1 MFLEDAFDIF
11 EIYSLNITKEELKK
25 KYYRLA
31 LLYHPDK
38 HQNSIGSNEKFQQIT
53 EAYDLLKRE
62 IEDDH
67 EIEENI
73 SMNYSSFLNLF
84 LNNNT
89 FLSSIINYLLN
100 DYENITIQLFEGIN
114 KMVALEVYN
123 FILKNK
129 EILHIS
135 NDLVDKLK
143 NIIIDKYKDVN
154 IYILKPSLDELL
166 NDRIYKLVIN
176 ENTYYVPLWHN
187 ELEFDGDII
196 VKCIPE
202 LPENI
207 IIDENNNIHFHLKLV
222 FSNEIL
228 NVNNINI
235 EVINNLQIP
244 VSKLSIKKKQSYIF
258 FKKGISVI
266 KEKDIYNVEERSDI
280 IVWIEFV

>member
-1 MFLEDAFDIF
+1 MFLEDAIDIF
-11 EIYSLNITKEELKK
+11 EIHSLNISKDELKK
-25 KYYRLA
+25 KYYKLA

-38 HQNSIGSNEKFQQIT
+38 HKNSIESNEKFKKIT
-53 EAYDLLKRE
+53 EAYELLKRE
-62 IEDDH
+62 IEDEN

-114 KMVALEVYN
+114 KTVALEVYN

-135 NDLVDKLK
+135 DDLVDKLK

-154 IYILKPSLDELL
+154 IYILKPSLDELF
-166 NDRIYKLVIN
+166 NDRIYKLVID
-176 ENTYYVPLWHN
+176 ENIYYVPLWHN

-207 IIDENNNIHFHLKLV
+207 IIDENNNIHFHLKIV
-222 FSNEIL
+222 FSNEL
-228 NVNNINI
+228 LYSNNIEI
-235 EVINNLQIP
+235 INELQIP
-244 VSKLSIKKKQSYIF
+244 VSKLLIKKKQSYIF
-258 FKKGISVI
+258 FKKGISII

-280 IVWIEFV
+280 IVWIEFI

>member
-166 NDRIYKLVIN
+166 NDRIYKLVIY

-196 VKCIPE
+196 VKCTPD

-207 IIDENNNIHFHLKLV
+207 IIDENNNIHIHLKIV
-222 FSNEIL
+222 FSNEL
-228 NVNNINI
+228 LDLNNID
-235 EVINNLQIP
+235 VINNLQIP
-244 VSKLSIKKKQSYIF
+244 VSKLLVKKKQSYIF

-280 IVWIEFV
+280 IVWIELL

>member
-25 KYYRLA
+25 KYYKLA

-38 HQNSIGSNEKFQQIT
+38 HQNSIESNEKFKQIT
-53 EAYDLLKRE
+53 EAYELLKRE
-62 IEDDH
+62 IED
-67 EIEENI
+67 ENEVEENV

-135 NDLVDKLK
+135 NELVDKLK

-166 NDRIYKLVIN
+166 NDRIYKLVID

-228 NVNNINI
+228 HVNNI

-280 IVWIEFV
+280 IVWIEFI

>member
-11 EIYSLNITKEELKK
+11 EIYSLQISKEELKK
-25 KYYRLA
+25 KYYKLA

-38 HQNSIGSNEKFQQIT
+38 HQNSIESNEKFKQIT
-53 EAYDLLKRE
+53 EAYELLKRE
-62 IEDDH
+62 IEDEN

-100 DYENITIQLFEGIN
+100 DYENITIQLFEGID
-114 KMVALEVYN
+114 KVTALEVYN

-135 NDLVDKLK
+135 SDLVEKLQ

-154 IYILKPSLDELL
+154 IYILNPSLDELF
-166 NDRIYKLVIN
+166 NDRIYKLVIDD
-176 ENTYYVPLWHN
+176 NTYYVPLWHN
-187 ELEFDGDII
+187 ELEFDDDII
-196 VKCIPE
+196 VKCIPK
-202 LPENI
+202 LPNNI
-207 IIDENNNIHFHLKLV
+207 IIDENNNIHYYLKLS
-222 FSNEIL
+222 FSTEIL
-228 NVNNINI
+228 NINNI

-244 VSKLSIKKKQSYIF
+244 VSKLFIKKKQSYIF
-258 FKKGISVI
+258 SKKGISVI

>member
-11 EIYSLNITKEELKK
+11 EIYSLQISKEELKK
-25 KYYRLA
+25 KYYKLA

-38 HQNSIGSNEKFQQIT
+38 HQNSIESTEKFKQIT
-53 EAYDLLKRE
+53 EAYELLKRE
-62 IEDDH
+62 IEDDN

-84 LNNNT
+84 LNNNI

-114 KMVALEVYN
+114 KNVALEVYN

-129 EILHIS
+129 EILNIS
-135 NDLVDKLK
+135 TDLVDKLK

-166 NDRIYKLVIN
+166 NDRIYKLVID
-176 ENTYYVPLWHN
+176 ENIYYVPLWHN

-202 LPENI
+202 LQKNI
-207 IIDENNNIHFHLKLV
+207 IIDENNNIHFYLNIV
-222 FSNEIL
+222 FSNNLI
-228 NVNNINI
+228 NTNNIEI
-235 EVINNLQIP
+235 INNLQIP
-244 VSKLSIKKKQSYIF
+244 ISKLFIKKKQSYIF
-258 FKKGISVI
+258 PKKGISII

-280 IVWIEFV
+280 IVWIEFI

>member
-11 EIYSLNITKEELKK
+11 EIYSLNITKEDLKK
-25 KYYRLA
+25 KYYKLA

-38 HQNSIGSNEKFQQIT
+38 HQNSIDATEKFKKIT
-53 EAYDLLKRE
+53 AAYELLKRE
-62 IEDDH
+62 IED
-67 EIEENI
+67 ENEVEENI

-84 LNNNT
+84 LNNNI

-114 KMVALEVYN
+114 KNVALEVYN
-123 FILKNK
+123 FIFKNK
-129 EILHIS
+129 EILHIT
-135 NDLVDKLK
+135 DKLIDKLK
-143 NIIIDKYKDVN
+143 DIIVDKYKDVN
-154 IYILKPSLDELL
+154 IYILKPSLDEII
-166 NDRIYKLVIN
+166 NDRIYKLIIN

-207 IIDENNNIHFHLKLV
+207 IIDENNNIHIHLKFV
-222 FSNEIL
+222 FSNELL
-228 NVNNINI
+228 NMTNIQI
-235 EVINNLQIP
+235 INNLQIP
-244 VSKLSIKKKQSYIF
+244 VSKLHIKKKQSYIF

-280 IVWIEFV
+280 IVWIEFL

>member
-11 EIYSLNITKEELKK
+11 EIYSLQISKEELKK
-25 KYYRLA
+25 KYYKLA

-38 HQNSIGSNEKFQQIT
+38 HQNSIESNEKFKQIT
-53 EAYDLLKRE
+53 EAYELLKRE
-62 IEDDH
+62 IEDEN

-84 LNNNT
+84 LNNNI

-114 KMVALEVYN
+114 KTVALEVYN

-135 NDLVDKLK
+135 DDLVDKLK

-154 IYILKPSLDELL
+154 IYILKPSLDELF
-166 NDRIYKLVIN
+166 NDRIYKLVID

-196 VKCIPE
+196 VKCIPD

-207 IIDENNNIHFHLKLV
+207 IIDENNNIHFHLKIV
-222 FSNEIL
+222 FSNEL
-228 NVNNINI
+228 LYSNNIEI
-235 EVINNLQIP
+235 INELQIP
-244 VSKLSIKKKQSYIF
+244 VSKLAIKKKQSYIF
-258 FKKGISVI
+258 FKKGISII

>member
-11 EIYSLNITKEELKK
+11 EIYSLQISKEELKK
-25 KYYRLA
+25 KYYKLA

-38 HQNSIGSNEKFQQIT
+38 HQNSIESNEKFKQIT
-53 EAYDLLKRE
+53 EAYELLKRE
-62 IEDDH
+62 IEDEN

-84 LNNNT
+84 LNNNI

-100 DYENITIQLFEGIN
+100 DYENITIQLFEGID
-114 KMVALEVYN
+114 KVTALEVYN

-135 NDLVDKLK
+135 SDLVEKLQ

-154 IYILKPSLDELL
+154 IYILNPSLDELF
-166 NDRIYKLVIN
+166 NDRIYKLVIDD
-176 ENTYYVPLWHN
+176 NTYYVPLWHN
-187 ELEFDGDII
+187 ELEFDDDII
-196 VKCIPE
+196 VKCIPK
-202 LPENI
+202 LPNNI
-207 IIDENNNIHFHLKLV
+207 IIDENNNIHYYLKLS
-222 FSNEIL
+222 FSTEIL
-228 NVNNINI
+228 NINNI

-244 VSKLSIKKKQSYIF
+244 VSKLFIKKKQSYIF
-258 FKKGISVI
+258 SKKGISVI

>member
-11 EIYSLNITKEELKK
+11 EIYSLQISKEELKK
-25 KYYRLA
+25 KYYKLA

-38 HQNSIGSNEKFQQIT
+38 HQNSIESTEKFKQIT
-53 EAYDLLKRE
+53 EAYELLKRE
-62 IEDDH
+62 IEDDN

-84 LNNNT
+84 LNNNI

-114 KMVALEVYN
+114 KNVALEVYN

-129 EILHIS
+129 EILNIS
-135 NDLVDKLK
+135 TDLVDKLK

-166 NDRIYKLVIN
+166 NDRIYKLVID
-176 ENTYYVPLWHN
+176 ENIYYVPLWHN

-202 LPENI
+202 LPKNI
-207 IIDENNNIHFHLKLV
+207 IIDENNNIHFHLNIV
-222 FSNEIL
+222 FSNDLI
-228 NVNNINI
+228 NTNNIEI
-235 EVINNLQIP
+235 INNLQIP
-244 VSKLSIKKKQSYIF
+244 ISKLFIKKKQSYIF
-258 FKKGISVI
+258 PKKGISII

-280 IVWIEFV
+280 IVWIEFI

>member
-11 EIYSLNITKEELKK
+11 EIHSLNISKEELKK
-25 KYYRLA
+25 KYYKLA

-38 HQNSIGSNEKFQQIT
+38 HQNSIESNEKFKQIT
-53 EAYDLLKRE
+53 EAYELLKRE
-62 IEDDH
+62 IEDES

-114 KMVALEVYN
+114 KNVALEVYN

-135 NDLVDKLK
+135 NDLVEKLK

-154 IYILKPSLDELL
+154 IYILKPSLDELI
-166 NDRIYKLVIN
+166 NDRIYKLIID

-207 IIDENNNIHFHLKLV
+207 IIDENNNIHIHLKIV
-222 FSNEIL
+222 FSNEL
-228 NVNNINI
+228 LVRNNID
-235 EVINNLQIP
+235 VINNLQIP
-244 VSKLSIKKKQSYIF
+244 VSKLLIKKKQLF
-258 FKKGISVI
+258 HL
-266 KEKDIYNVEERSDI
+266 
-280 IVWIEFV
+280 

>member
-11 EIYSLNITKEELKK
+11 EIYSLNISKEELKK
-25 KYYRLA
+25 KYYKLA

-38 HQNSIGSNEKFQQIT
+38 HQNSIVSNEKFKQIT
-53 EAYDLLKRE
+53 EAYELLKKE
-62 IEDDH
+62 IED
-67 EIEENI
+67 ENEVEENV

-135 NDLVDKLK
+135 NELVDKLK

-202 LPENI
+202 LPEHI
-207 IIDENNNIHFHLKLV
+207 IIDENNNIHFHLKLI

-228 NVNNINI
+228 HVNNI

>member
-114 KMVALEVYN
+114 KIVALEVYN

-166 NDRIYKLVIN
+166 NDRIYKLVID

-196 VKCIPE
+196 VKCIPD

-207 IIDENNNIHFHLKLV
+207 IIDENNNIHIHLKIV
-222 FSNEIL
+222 FSNEL
-228 NVNNINI
+228 LDLNNID
-235 EVINNLQIP
+235 VINNLQIP
-244 VSKLSIKKKQSYIF
+244 VSKLLIKKKQSYIF

-280 IVWIEFV
+280 IVWIELL

>member
-11 EIYSLNITKEELKK
+11 EIHSLNISKENLKK
-25 KYYRLA
+25 KYYKLA

-38 HQNSIGSNEKFQQIT
+38 HQNSIESNEKFKQIT
-53 EAYDLLKRE
+53 EAYELLKRE
-62 IEDDH
+62 IED
-67 EIEENI
+67 ETETEENI

-114 KMVALEVYN
+114 KNVALEVYN

-154 IYILKPSLDELL
+154 IYILKPSLDELI
-166 NDRIYKLVIN
+166 NDRIYKLIID

-207 IIDENNNIHFHLKLV
+207 IIDENNNIHIHLKIV
-222 FSNEIL
+222 FSNEL
-228 NVNNINI
+228 LDCNNID
-235 EVINNLQIP
+235 VINNLQIQ
-244 VSKLSIKKKQSYIF
+244 VSKLLIKKKQSYLF
-258 FKKGISVI
+258 PKKGISVI

-280 IVWIEFV
+280 IVWIEFI

>member
-1 MFLEDAFDIF
+1 MEDAFDIF
-11 EIYSLNITKEELKK
+11 EIYSLNISKEELKK
-25 KYYRLA
+25 KYYKLA

-38 HQNSIGSNEKFQQIT
+38 HQNSIESNEKFKKIT
-53 EAYDLLKRE
+53 EAYELLKRE
-62 IEDDH
+62 IEDDN
-67 EIEENI
+67 ELEENI

-114 KMVALEVYN
+114 KTVALEVYN

-135 NDLVDKLK
+135 NDLVDILK

-154 IYILKPSLDELL
+154 IYILKPSLDELF
-166 NDRIYKLVIN
+166 NDRIYKLVID

-207 IIDENNNIHFHLKLV
+207 IIDENNNIHIHLKLV
-222 FSNEIL
+222 FSNEL
-228 NVNNINI
+228 LDNNNID
-235 EVINNLQIP
+235 VINCLNQMDNHLFIDKLNFKEGSGELHFYFWNKICPQIT
-244 VSKLSIKKKQSYIF
+244 S
-258 FKKGISVI
+258 
-266 KEKDIYNVEERSDI
+266 KDIS
-280 IVWIEFV
+280 IVTI

>member
-1 MFLEDAFDIF
+1 MEDAFDIF
-11 EIYSLNITKEELKK
+11 EIYSLNISKEELKK
-25 KYYRLA
+25 KYYKLA

-38 HQNSIGSNEKFQQIT
+38 HQNSIESNEKFKKIT
-53 EAYDLLKRE
+53 EAYELLKRE
-62 IEDDH
+62 IEDDN
-67 EIEENI
+67 ELEENI
-73 SMNYSSFLNLF
+73 SMDYSSFLNLF

-114 KMVALEVYN
+114 KTVALEVYN

-154 IYILKPSLDELL
+154 IYILKPSLDELF
-166 NDRIYKLVIN
+166 NDRIYKLVID

-207 IIDENNNIHFHLKLV
+207 IIDENNNIHIHLKLV
-222 FSNEIL
+222 FSNEL
-228 NVNNINI
+228 LDNNNID
-235 EVINNLQIP
+235 VINNLQIP
-244 VSKLSIKKKQSYIF
+244 ISKLLIKKKQSYF
-258 FKKGISVI
+258 FSKKGISII

-280 IVWIEFV
+280 IVWIEFI

>member
-1 MFLEDAFDIF
+1 MEDAFDIF
-11 EIYSLNITKEELKK
+11 EIYSLNISKEELKK
-25 KYYRLA
+25 KYYKLA

-38 HQNSIGSNEKFQQIT
+38 HQNSIDATEKFKKIT
-53 EAYDLLKRE
+53 EAYELLKRE
-62 IEDDH
+62 IED
-67 EIEENI
+67 ENEVEENI

-114 KMVALEVYN
+114 KTVALEVYN

-154 IYILKPSLDELL
+154 IYILKPSLDELF
-166 NDRIYKLVIN
+166 NDRIYKLVID

-207 IIDENNNIHFHLKLV
+207 IIDENNNIHIHLKLL
-222 FSNEIL
+222 FSNEL
-228 NVNNINI
+228 LDNNNID
-235 EVINNLQIP
+235 VINNLQIP
-244 VSKLSIKKKQSYIF
+244 ISKLLIKKKQSYIF
-258 FKKGISVI
+258 SKKGISII
-266 KEKDIYNVEERSDI
+266 KEKYIYNVEERSDI
-280 IVWIEFV
+280 IVWIEFI

>member
-1 MFLEDAFDIF
+1 
-11 EIYSLNITKEELKK
+11 
-25 KYYRLA
+25 
-31 LLYHPDK
+31 
-38 HQNSIGSNEKFQQIT
+38 
-53 EAYDLLKRE
+53 
-62 IEDDH
+62 
-67 EIEENI
+67 
-73 SMNYSSFLNLF
+73 
-84 LNNNT
+84 
-89 FLSSIINYLLN
+89 
-100 DYENITIQLFEGIN
+100 
-114 KMVALEVYN
+114 MVALEVYN

-135 NDLVDKLK
+135 NELVDKLK

-166 NDRIYKLVIN
+166 NDRIYKLVID

-228 NVNNINI
+228 HVNNINI

>member
-166 NDRIYKLVIN
+166 NDRIYKLVIY

-207 IIDENNNIHFHLKLV
+207 IIDENNNIHYYLKIV
-222 FSNEIL
+222 FSNELL
-228 NVNNINI
+228 NNNNIK
-235 EVINNLQIP
+235 VINDLQIP
-244 VSKLSIKKKQSYIF
+244 VSKLNIKKKQSYIF
-258 FKKGISVI
+258 FKKGISII

-280 IVWIEFV
+280 IVWIEFI

>member
-11 EIYSLNITKEELKK
+11 EIYSLQISKEELKK
-25 KYYRLA
+25 KYYKLA

-38 HQNSIGSNEKFQQIT
+38 HQNSIESTEKFKQIT
-53 EAYDLLKRE
+53 EAYELLKRE
-62 IEDDH
+62 IEDDN

-73 SMNYSSFLNLF
+73 SMNYSSFLKLF
-84 LNNNT
+84 LNNNI

-114 KMVALEVYN
+114 KNVALEVYN

-129 EILHIS
+129 EILNIS
-135 NDLVDKLK
+135 TDLVDKLK

-166 NDRIYKLVIN
+166 NDRIYKLVID
-176 ENTYYVPLWHN
+176 ENIYYVPLWHN

-202 LPENI
+202 LQKNI
-207 IIDENNNIHFHLKLV
+207 IIDENNNIHFHLNIV
-222 FSNEIL
+222 FSNDLI
-228 NVNNINI
+228 NTNNIEI
-235 EVINNLQIP
+235 INNLQIP
-244 VSKLSIKKKQSYIF
+244 ISKLFIKKKQSYIF
-258 FKKGISVI
+258 PKKGISII

-280 IVWIEFV
+280 IVWIEFI

>member
-38 HQNSIGSNEKFQQIT
+38 HQNSIESNEKFKQIT
-53 EAYDLLKRE
+53 EAYELLKRE
-62 IEDDH
+62 IED
-67 EIEENI
+67 ENEVEENV

-114 KMVALEVYN
+114 KTVALEVYN

-135 NDLVDKLK
+135 DDLVDKLK

-166 NDRIYKLVIN
+166 NDRIYKLVIY

-196 VKCIPE
+196 VKCTPD

>member
-11 EIYSLNITKEELKK
+11 EIYSLNISKEELKK
-25 KYYRLA
+25 KYYKLA

-38 HQNSIGSNEKFQQIT
+38 HQNSIESNEKFKQIT
-53 EAYDLLKRE
+53 EAYELLKRE
-62 IEDDH
+62 IED
-67 EIEENI
+67 ENEVEENV

-135 NDLVDKLK
+135 NELVDKLK

-166 NDRIYKLVIN
+166 NDRIYKLVID

-228 NVNNINI
+228 HVNNINI

>member
-114 KMVALEVYN
+114 KIVALEVYN

-166 NDRIYKLVIN
+166 NDRIYKLVID

-196 VKCIPE
+196 VKCIPD

-207 IIDENNNIHFHLKLV
+207 IIDENNNIHIHLKIV
-222 FSNEIL
+222 FSNEL
-228 NVNNINI
+228 LDLNNID
-235 EVINNLQIP
+235 VINNLQIP
-244 VSKLSIKKKQSYIF
+244 VSKLLIKKKQSYIF

>member
-25 KYYRLA
+25 KYYKLA

-38 HQNSIGSNEKFQQIT
+38 HQNSIVSNEKFKQIT
-53 EAYDLLKRE
+53 EAYELLKRE
-62 IEDDH
+62 IEGDN

-84 LNNNT
+84 LNNNI

-166 NDRIYKLVIN
+166 NDRIYKLVID
-176 ENTYYVPLWHN
+176 ESTYYVPLWHN

-196 VKCIPE
+196 VKCIPD

-207 IIDENNNIHFHLKLV
+207 IIDENNNIHIHLKIV
-222 FSNEIL
+222 FSNELLDI
-228 NVNNINI
+228 NNIDL
-235 EVINNLQIP
+235 INNLQIP
-244 VSKLSIKKKQSYIF
+244 VSKLLIKKKQSYIF
-258 FKKGISVI
+258 SKKGISVI
-266 KEKDIYNVEERSDI
+266 KEKNIYNVEEKSDI
-280 IVWIEFV
+280 IVWIEFI

>member
-11 EIYSLNITKEELKK
+11 EIHSLNIPKEELKK
-25 KYYRLA
+25 KYYKLA

-38 HQNSIGSNEKFQQIT
+38 HKNSIESNEKFKQIT
-53 EAYDLLKRE
+53 EAYELLKRE
-62 IEDDH
+62 IEDES
-67 EIEENI
+67 EIEEHI

-114 KMVALEVYN
+114 KTVALEVYN

-176 ENTYYVPLWHN
+176 ENIYYVPLWHN

-207 IIDENNNIHFHLKLV
+207 IIDENNHIHIHLKIV
-222 FSNEIL
+222 FSNELLDI
-228 NVNNINI
+228 NNINI
-235 EVINNLQIP
+235 INNLQIP

-258 FKKGISVI
+258 SKKGISVI

>member
-11 EIYSLNITKEELKK
+11 EIYSLNISKEELKK
-25 KYYRLA
+25 KYYKLA

-38 HQNSIGSNEKFQQIT
+38 HKNSIESNEKFKQIT
-53 EAYDLLKRE
+53 EAYELLKRE
-62 IEDDH
+62 IEDEN

-114 KMVALEVYN
+114 KTVALEVYN

-166 NDRIYKLVIN
+166 NDRIYKLIIDN
-176 ENTYYVPLWHN
+176 NTYYVPLWHN
-187 ELEFDGDII
+187 ELEFDDDIV

-207 IIDENNNIHFHLKLV
+207 IIDENNNIHIHLKLV
-222 FSNEIL
+222 FSNELL
-228 NVNNINI
+228 NNNNID
-235 EVINNLQIP
+235 VINNLQIP
-244 VSKLSIKKKQSYIF
+244 ISKLYIKKKQSYILL
-258 FKKGISVI
+258 KKGISII

-280 IVWIEFV
+280 IVWIEFI

>member
-1 MFLEDAFDIF
+1 MEDAFDIF
-11 EIYSLNITKEELKK
+11 EIYSLNISKEELKK
-25 KYYRLA
+25 KYYKLA

-38 HQNSIGSNEKFQQIT
+38 HQNSIESNEKFKKIT
-53 EAYDLLKRE
+53 EAYELLKRE
-62 IEDDH
+62 IEDDN
-67 EIEENI
+67 ELEENI

-114 KMVALEVYN
+114 KTVALEVYN

-154 IYILKPSLDELL
+154 IYILKPSLDELF
-166 NDRIYKLVIN
+166 NDRIYKLVID

-207 IIDENNNIHFHLKLV
+207 IIDENNNIHIHLKLV
-222 FSNEIL
+222 FSNKL
-228 NVNNINI
+228 LDNNNID
-235 EVINNLQIP
+235 VINNLQIP
-244 VSKLSIKKKQSYIF
+244 ISKLLIKKKQSYF
-258 FKKGISVI
+258 FSKKGISII

-280 IVWIEFV
+280 IVWIEFI

>member
-1 MFLEDAFDIF
+1 MEDAFDIF
-11 EIYSLNITKEELKK
+11 EIYSLNISKEELKK
-25 KYYRLA
+25 KYYKLA

-38 HQNSIGSNEKFQQIT
+38 HQNSIESNEKFKKIT
-53 EAYDLLKRE
+53 EAYELLKRE
-62 IEDDH
+62 IEDDN
-67 EIEENI
+67 ELEENI

-114 KMVALEVYN
+114 KTVALEVYN

-154 IYILKPSLDELL
+154 IYILKPSLDELF
-166 NDRIYKLVIN
+166 NDRIYKLVID

-207 IIDENNNIHFHLKLV
+207 IIDENNNIHIHLKLV
-222 FSNEIL
+222 FSNEL
-228 NVNNINI
+228 LDNNNID
-235 EVINNLQIP
+235 VINNLQIP
-244 VSKLSIKKKQSYIF
+244 ISKLLIKKKQSYF
-258 FKKGISVI
+258 FSKKGISII

-280 IVWIEFV
+280 IVWIEFI

>member
-11 EIYSLNITKEELKK
+11 EIYSLNISKEELKK
-25 KYYRLA
+25 KYYKLA

-38 HQNSIGSNEKFQQIT
+38 HQNSIESNKKFKQIT
-53 EAYDLLKRE
+53 EAYELLKKE
-62 IEDDH
+62 IED
-67 EIEENI
+67 ENEVEENV

-114 KMVALEVYN
+114 KTVALEVYN

-154 IYILKPSLDELL
+154 IYILKPSLDELF
-166 NDRIYKLVIN
+166 NDRIYKLVID

-207 IIDENNNIHFHLKLV
+207 IIDENNNIHIHLKLV
-222 FSNEIL
+222 FSNEL
-228 NVNNINI
+228 LDNNNID
-235 EVINNLQIP
+235 VINNLQIP
-244 VSKLSIKKKQSYIF
+244 ISKLLIKKKQSYF
-258 FKKGISVI
+258 FSKKGISII

-280 IVWIEFV
+280 IVWIEFI

>member
-11 EIYSLNITKEELKK
+11 EIYSLNISKEVLKK
-25 KYYRLA
+25 KYYKLA

-38 HQNSIGSNEKFQQIT
+38 HQNSIDATEKFKQIT
-53 EAYDLLKRE
+53 EAYELLKRE
-62 IEDDH
+62 IEDES
-67 EIEENI
+67 EIEEHI

-114 KMVALEVYN
+114 KNVALEVYN

-129 EILHIS
+129 EILHIT
-135 NDLVDKLK
+135 DKLIDKLK
-143 NIIIDKYKDVN
+143 DIIVDKYKDVN
-154 IYILKPSLDELL
+154 IYILKPSFDEVI
-166 NDRIYKLVIN
+166 NDRIYKLVIH

-202 LPENI
+202 LPQNI
-207 IIDENNNIHFHLKLV
+207 IIDENNNIHIHLKLV
-222 FSNEIL
+222 FSNELL
-228 NVNNINI
+228 NNNNIQ
-235 EVINNLQIP
+235 VINDLQIP
-244 VSKLSIKKKQSYIF
+244 LSKLHIKKKQSYIF
-258 FKKGISVI
+258 FKKGISII
-266 KEKDIYNVEERSDI
+266 KENDIYNVEERSDI